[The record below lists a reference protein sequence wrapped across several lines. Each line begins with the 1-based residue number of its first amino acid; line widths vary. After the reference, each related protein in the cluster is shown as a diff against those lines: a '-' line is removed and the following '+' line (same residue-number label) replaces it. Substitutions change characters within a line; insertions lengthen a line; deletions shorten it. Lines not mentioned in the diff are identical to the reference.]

1 MKKRL
6 LCIVSTPPPTGG
18 ASIMNQNTIEIFR
31 KNGYEVVHIDPKFAK
46 DEADREQP
54 SIRKLAELARVMIAI
69 LFYLSFHRIDKIYY
83 GLSSNRFAFIKDFI
97 LLCVPL
103 ILRKAIIIH
112 LHLSNLTE
120 FYGSSGP
127 AVKWMFR
134 FIVSRNTLFLV
145 LSENLKEE
153 FRDIIP
159 TDKMMVV
166 WNGIYPPQI
175 TVERSYDKEELVCL
189 YLGILHKSKGFF
201 RVVEAAR
208 HIKERNIKFYIVG
221 PPGPGFDENETIE
234 YLKRSGLEDKVYL
247 LGPKY
252 DRSKEETYARSD
264 IFIFPTSFQV
274 EAFPLVLLE
283 AMSFGLCI
291 LTTSVGAISGII
303 KDGHNGF
310 ILKSLD
316 PAEIAR
322 RISFFNENREIV
334 KEISINNMR
343 TFKEKYSIEKYERR
357 ILECLNHDVMM
368 EA

>member
-1 MKKRL
+1 MKRRL
-6 LCIVSTPPPTGG
+6 LCVVSTPPPTGG

-31 KNGYEVVHIDPKFAK
+31 KNGYEVVHINPKFPK

-54 SIRKLAELARVMIAI
+54 SIRKLAELVRVMIAI

-83 GLSSNRFAFIKDFI
+83 GLSSNRSAFVKDFI
-97 LLCVPL
+97 LLYVPL
-103 ILRKAIIIH
+103 VLQKAVILH

-120 FYGSSGP
+120 FYSSSGHI
-127 AVKWMFR
+127 VKWMFR
-134 FIVSRNTLFLV
+134 FIVSRNSLFLV
-145 LSENLKEE
+145 LSENLKEK

-159 TDKMMVV
+159 AEKMMVV

-189 YLGILHKSKGFF
+189 YLGILHRAKGFF
-201 RVVEAAR
+201 RVVEAAQ
-208 HIKERNIKFYIVG
+208 HVKERNVKFYIVG
-221 PPGPGFDENETIE
+221 PPGLGFDQHEIAE
-234 YLKRSGLEDKVYL
+234 YLRRAGLEDTVFF

-252 DRSKEETYARSD
+252 DQTKDEIYARSD
-264 IFIFPTSFQV
+264 IFVFPTSFKP

-283 AMSFGLCI
+283 AMSYGLCV
-291 LTTSVGAISGII
+291 LASPVGAIPEII
-303 KDGHNGF
+303 KDGQNGF

-316 PAEIAR
+316 PTEIAEK
-322 RISFFNENREIV
+322 ISLLNKNRERV
-334 KEISINNMR
+334 KQISLNNINA
-343 TFKEKYSIEKYERR
+343 FKEKYSIEKYERR